1 MKFQQDYFGASLAC
15 RPVPSVSVRG
25 ALDAGDQLH
34 VASGACSPPLAIPE
48 LITRLLLQKKKK
60 IKNYLFLPG
69 SIQAASPELNPSLL
83 QSVQYQILQKVEY
96 REKKNVSL
104 RWKLAPQRESWG
116 LFCSQ
121 IKLNNGR
128 EALPDQAQHD
138 ACARASSLGWEC
150 AGSVLRGCFHLRGN
164 CQVVIFRSLNP
175 FANSGV

>member
-1 MKFQQDYFGASLAC
+1 M
-15 RPVPSVSVRG
+15 PVTS
-25 ALDAGDQLH
+25 
-34 VASGACSPPLAIPE
+34 C
-48 LITRLLLQKKKK
+48 TLLLEHAALPLPSQSSSPGCFFRKKKK
-60 IKNYLFLPG
+60 KNYLFLPG

-150 AGSVLRGCFHLRGN
+150 ARSVLRGCFHLRGN